1 VTIRLEYPM
10 PPPRSNLAAPL
21 PPWVVRLGSA
31 AILAHMA
38 AVVVLVL
45 AAPSGPWP
53 TSFGSSMATEPQFAQ
68 GVSNVTTR
76 HYLMPLKMTHNYHFP
91 SNRPAP
97 PGVFFEVRL
106 KDEAGQLLK
115 TVRVPD
121 ENANFWVRHRQTL
134 LAQALADD
142 QPVQPRAG
150 EVVAA
155 PGKKVQTMDI
165 WDTGE
170 NNTLKL
176 RSVPEHLIPRERP
189 VFRPSGWS
197 VVLARSYARYL
208 CRVHGAASAE
218 VIRHTRE
225 AVMPAVMFLEEPPPG
240 TFDELVSSFGELP
253 R

>member
-1 VTIRLEYPM
+1 MVQT
-10 PPPRSNLAAPL
+10 RSGARAL
-21 PPWVVRLGSA
+21 PPWIVILGSA
-31 AILAHMA
+31 VVVFHLF
-38 AVVVLVL
+38 AVVVLAV

-53 TSFGSSMATEPQFAQ
+53 TAFGTSMALEPQFAQ
-68 GVSNVTTR
+68 SISTVTTR
-76 HYLMPLKMTHNYHFP
+76 QYLRPLKMTHNYHFP

-106 KDEAGQLLK
+106 KDETGELLK
-115 TVRVPD
+115 TIRVPD
-121 ENANFWVRHRQTL
+121 ENASFWVRHRQSL

-155 PGKKVQTMDI
+155 PGKQVQTVDI
-165 WDTGE
+165 WDTAE
-170 NNTLKL
+170 NNTLRL

-189 VFRPSGWS
+189 VFRPSEWS
-197 VVLARSYARYL
+197 LVLARSYARYL

-218 VIRHTRE
+218 LIRHTRE
-225 AVMPAVMFLEEPPPG
+225 PVMPAVMFLEDPPAG